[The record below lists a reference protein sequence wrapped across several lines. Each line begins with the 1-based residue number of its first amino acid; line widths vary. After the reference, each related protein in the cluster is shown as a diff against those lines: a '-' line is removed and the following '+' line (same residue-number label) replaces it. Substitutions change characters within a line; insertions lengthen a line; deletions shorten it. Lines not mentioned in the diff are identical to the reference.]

1 MLEHWVWLSE
11 ALYPGGQAENEWIN
25 YFDSAEEVFGAAKDE
40 ISAIEGIMRS
50 ELDAL
55 CHKKLKRAEEIV
67 KYCAANEIE
76 IITYKSEKYPQVLKN
91 IYAPPAVIYKR
102 GSIQDFN
109 GIPMFTIVGTR
120 KSTKEGERTAFEF
133 ACRLSGAGC
142 TVVSGMADGI
152 DAAANRGAIAGKTPT
167 VAVLGC
173 GVDVV
178 YPAGNAQ
185 LMEDIIKNGAV
196 ISEFPPG
203 AKARGHHFP
212 IRNRIMAALGM
223 GVLVVEAPEKSGA
236 LITANLAA
244 EDGKDVFAVP
254 GSIYNSNYAGSNNLI
269 KSGCIPVTE
278 VEDIV
283 PYLPVHFEQ
292 PERVQRQ
299 DIDERLGGIS
309 EPMSRRIAELLFYN
323 RELHIDE
330 IARMMNINETQL
342 LPSLMMLEVD
352 GVIRKD
358 GGNSYVFVE

>member
-25 YFDSAEEVFGAAKDE
+25 YFGSAEEVFGAAKDE
-40 ISAIEGIMRS
+40 ISEIGGLMRS
-50 ELDAL
+50 EADAL
-55 CHKKLKRAEEIV
+55 CRKKLKRAEEIV
-67 KYCAANEIE
+67 KYCGENGID
-76 IITYKSEKYPQVLKN
+76 IITYESEEYPQALKN
-91 IYAPPAVIYKR
+91 IYAPPVVLYKR
-102 GSIQDFN
+102 GTFGDFN
-109 GIPMFTIVGTR
+109 NTPMFTVVGTR
-120 KSTKEGERTAFEF
+120 RATKEGERTAYEF
-133 ACRLSGAGC
+133 ACKLSDAGC

-152 DAAANRGAIAGKTPT
+152 DAAANRGAIAGKAPT

-196 ISEFPPG
+196 ISEFSPG

-212 IRNRIMAALGM
+212 IRNRIMAALGI

-269 KSGCIPVTE
+269 KTGCIPVTE
-278 VEDIV
+278 VGDII
-283 PYLPVHFEQ
+283 PYLPVHFEL
-292 PERVQRQ
+292 PEYTERQ
-299 DIDERLGGIS
+299 DIAERIGGIS

-330 IARMMNINETQL
+330 IAGMMNINEAQL

-352 GVIRKD
+352 GIIRRD

>member
-25 YFDSAEEVFGAAKDE
+25 YFGSAEEVFDAAKEE
-40 ISAIEGIMRS
+40 ISEIEGLMRS
-50 ELDAL
+50 EIDAL
-55 CHKKLKRAEEIV
+55 CQKKLKRATEIV
-67 KYCAANEIE
+67 KYCGENGIE
-76 IITYKSEKYPQVLKN
+76 IITYDSDNYPQALKN
-91 IYAPPAVIYKR
+91 VFAPPIVIYRR
-102 GSIQDFN
+102 GSLSCFN

-120 KSTKEGERTAFEF
+120 KSTKEGERTAYEF
-133 ACRLSGAGC
+133 ACKLSDAGC
-142 TVVSGMADGI
+142 TIVSGMADGI

-185 LMEDIIKNGAV
+185 LMEDIMRCGAV
-196 ISEFPPG
+196 ISEFSPG
-203 AKARGHHFP
+203 TRARGHYFP

-236 LITANLAA
+236 LITAGLAA
-244 EDGKDVFAVP
+244 DDGKDVFVVP
-254 GSIYNSNYAGSNNLI
+254 GSIYNSNYEGSNNLI
-269 KSGCIPVTE
+269 KSGGIPVTE
-278 VEDIV
+278 VGDII

-292 PERVQRQ
+292 PEKTQRK
-299 DIDERLGGIS
+299 DIEELLGGIS
-309 EPMSRRIAELLFYN
+309 EPMGRRIAELLFYH

-330 IARMMNINETQL
+330 IAEMMNINEARL
-342 LPSLMMLEVD
+342 LPALMMLEVE
-352 GVIRKD
+352 GIIRKN